1 MIKRRRNK
9 LEGERKFNQEGRG
22 AFLVSI
28 KGKIALMGGD
38 CNCGFCCSRLC
49 RDECFE

>member
-22 AFLVSI
+22 AFLGSI
-28 KGKIALMGGD
+28 KGKIALMGG
-38 CNCGFCCSRLC
+38 GLQLRLLL
-49 RDECFE
+49 FSAM